1 MRTWM
6 LGLTFM
12 TVLAAGCSGAD
23 QNSSSNGGAGG
34 SGTTTTKTG
43 GAGGSTGGANT
54 GGSTGGANTGG
65 ATGGASTGGSTGGA
79 STGGSTGG
87 KGGAGGCQLLTEDA
101 SKIGA
106 SCENG
111 VTCPTGYTCHEFN
124 GIAVTHSCAILCD
137 QDCQCPQ
144 GTLCTMRSDKAGS
157 WKECVKP

>member
-1 MRTWM
+1 MRKWM

-54 GGSTGGANTGG
+54 GGSTGGT
-65 ATGGASTGGSTGGA
+65 
-79 STGGSTGG
+79 
-87 KGGAGGCQLLTEDA
+87 GGCQLITEDA

-111 VTCPTGYTCHEFN
+111 VACPTGYTCHEFN
-124 GIAVTHSCAILCD
+124 GITVTHNCAILCD

-144 GTLCTMRSDKAGS
+144 DTLCVMRSDKATS